1 MAEPPSDDQRQRKNI
16 AGVLA
21 ALVVLGLI
29 VWLVHALH
37 KNLEMEK
44 CLEEG
49 RRDCVDLPQP
59 EN

>member
-1 MAEPPSDDQRQRKNI
+1 MTEQPPEDQRNKKNI

-21 ALVVLGLI
+21 ALVVLALI

-37 KNLEMEK
+37 KNLEMVK
-44 CLEEG
+44 CIEEG
-49 RRDCVDLPQP
+49 RRDCVELPQP

>member
-1 MAEPPSDDQRQRKNI
+1 MTEPPEDQRNRKNI
-16 AGVLA
+16 VSVLA
-21 ALVVLGLI
+21 ALLVLALI

-37 KNLEMEK
+37 RNLQREK

-49 RRDCVDLPQP
+49 RRDCVELPQP

>member
-1 MAEPPSDDQRQRKNI
+1 MTQPPEDQRNRKNI

-21 ALVVLGLI
+21 ALAVLALI

-37 KNLEMEK
+37 KNLQMEK

>member
-1 MAEPPSDDQRQRKNI
+1 MTEQPPEDQRNKKNI

-21 ALVVLGLI
+21 ALVVLALI

-44 CLEEG
+44 CIEEG
-49 RRDCVDLPQP
+49 RRDCVELPKP

>member
-1 MAEPPSDDQRQRKNI
+1 MTGPLPEDQRNGKNI

-21 ALVVLGLI
+21 ALVVLALV

-37 KNLEMEK
+37 KNLQMEK

>member
-1 MAEPPSDDQRQRKNI
+1 MTGEPPEDGRNRKNI

-21 ALVVLGLI
+21 VMVVLALI

-37 KNLEMEK
+37 KNLQMER
-44 CLEEG
+44 CVEEG
-49 RRDCVDLPQP
+49 RRDCVELPQP

>member
-1 MAEPPSDDQRQRKNI
+1 MTEQPPEDQRNKKNI

-21 ALVVLGLI
+21 ALVVLALI
-29 VWLVHALH
+29 MWLVHALH

-44 CLEEG
+44 CIEEG
-49 RRDCVDLPQP
+49 RRDCVELPQP

>member
-1 MAEPPSDDQRQRKNI
+1 MTEPLEDRRNRKNI
-16 AGVLA
+16 IGALA
-21 ALVVLGLI
+21 ALVVLVLV

-37 KNLEMEK
+37 KSLQMEK

>member
-1 MAEPPSDDQRQRKNI
+1 MTGQPPEDERQGKNI
-16 AGVLA
+16 IGVLA
-21 ALVVLGLI
+21 ALVVLALL
-29 VWLVHALH
+29 VWLVYALH
-37 KNLEMEK
+37 KNLQMEK

>member
-1 MAEPPSDDQRQRKNI
+1 MTGQPPEDRRNRKNF

-21 ALVVLGLI
+21 ALAVLALV

-37 KNLEMEK
+37 KNLRMEK

-49 RRDCVDLPQP
+49 RRDCVELPQP
-59 EN
+59 ED

>member
-1 MAEPPSDDQRQRKNI
+1 M
-16 AGVLA
+16 LA
-21 ALVVLGLI
+21 ALVVLALV

-37 KNLEMEK
+37 KNLQMEK

-49 RRDCVDLPQP
+49 RRDCVELPQP

>member
-1 MAEPPSDDQRQRKNI
+1 MTEQPPEYQRNKKNI

-21 ALVVLGLI
+21 ALVVLALI

-44 CLEEG
+44 CIEEG
-49 RRDCVDLPQP
+49 RRDCVELPQP

>member
-1 MAEPPSDDQRQRKNI
+1 MAEEPPMDDRNRKNI
-16 AGVLA
+16 AGLLA
-21 ALVVLGLI
+21 ALIVLGLI
-29 VWLVHALH
+29 VWLVHVLH
-37 KNLEMEK
+37 SNLRMEK

>member
-1 MAEPPSDDQRQRKNI
+1 MTGQPPEDQRQGKNI
-16 AGVLA
+16 IGVLT
-21 ALVVLGLI
+21 ALVVLALV

-37 KNLEMEK
+37 KNLQMEK

-49 RRDCVDLPQP
+49 RRDCVELPQP

>member
-1 MAEPPSDDQRQRKNI
+1 MTGESPEEERNKKNLV
-16 AGVLA
+16 GVLA
-21 ALVVLGLI
+21 ALVVLALI

-37 KNLEMEK
+37 KNMQMEK